1 MARRAFWVDGDDFR
15 GTSGYAPGT
24 VLRNSNLRCD
34 LTPGL
39 PLLSTVMG
47 MSSVNER
54 PTDLPVDRSHRFEL
68 LAQLPERA
76 AHELA
81 DHALTI
87 VSGHVDIIVPP
98 TVGMLMARAIDG
110 AKGDLFNLAEILVT
124 EARVTVS
131 GHDGWAMVMGRR
143 PDHALAVALIDAC
156 AEASPAVRTIVDRT
170 IRHAASDRSAS
181 DARSWQDLAP
191 TRVDFEISN

>member
-1 MARRAFWVDGDDFR
+1 MCSSDLGDRCR
-15 GTSGYAPGT
+15 GRSGHVPGT
-24 VLRNSNLRCD
+24 GTRTGNLRGS
-34 LTPGL
+34 LTLGL
-39 PLLSTVMG
+39 PLPSRMLV
-47 MSSVNER
+47 MSSVNGR
-54 PTDLPVDRSHRFEL
+54 PTELPVDRSHRFEL

-124 EARVTVS
+124 EARVTVN

-156 AEASPAVRTIVDRT
+156 AEASPAVRTMVDRT
-170 IRHAASDRSAS
+170 IRHAASSRSAS
-181 DARSWQDLAP
+181 DARSWQELAP